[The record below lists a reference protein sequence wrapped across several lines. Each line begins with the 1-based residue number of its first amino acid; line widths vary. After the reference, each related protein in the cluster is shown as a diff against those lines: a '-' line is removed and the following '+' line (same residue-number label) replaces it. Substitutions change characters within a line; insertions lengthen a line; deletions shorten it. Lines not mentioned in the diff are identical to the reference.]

1 MNDET
6 LATLVKTNKDLARAM
21 HDMLLQLY
29 ASQTLVKALLTV
41 VAQDPRQLQALAREI
56 SRAAEMGHGVALG
69 CAMADD
75 HLRERNL
82 VLHGMLSEALRACV
96 VLPDA

>member
-1 MNDET
+1 MNKET
-6 LATLVKTNKDLARAM
+6 LAALVSTNKDLARAM

-41 VAQDPRQLQALAREI
+41 LAQDAERLPALAREI
-56 SRAAEMGHGVALG
+56 SQLAETGHGVALG

-75 HLRERNL
+75 HLRERNS
-82 VLHGMLSEALRACV
+82 VIRGMLPEALRACV
-96 VLPDA
+96 VLPDV

>member
-6 LATLVKTNKDLARAM
+6 LATLVNTNKDLARAM

-41 VAQDPRQLQALAREI
+41 VAQDPAQLLALAREI
-56 SRAAEMGHGVALG
+56 SQAAETGHGVALG
-69 CAMADD
+69 CAMADE

-82 VLHGMLSEALRACV
+82 VIRGMLPEALRGHV

>member
-6 LATLVKTNKDLARAM
+6 LATLVKTNKDLACAM

-41 VAQDPRQLQALAREI
+41 LAQDPEHLPALAREI
-56 SRAAEMGHGVALG
+56 SQAAETGHGVALG
-69 CAMADD
+69 CAMADE
-75 HLRERNL
+75 HLRERSR
-82 VLHGMLSEALRACV
+82 VLQGMLPAALRGCV

>member
-1 MNDET
+1 MNKET
-6 LATLVKTNKDLARAM
+6 LAALVTTNKDLAQAM

-41 VAQDPRQLQALAREI
+41 LAQDAERLPALAREI
-56 SRAAEMGHGVALG
+56 SQLAETGHGVALG
-69 CAMADD
+69 CAMGDD

-82 VLHGMLSEALRACV
+82 VIRGMLPEALRACV